1 MSPENLT
8 NLEVGPMKP
17 KVLLTHPLL
26 KEAMDYLAEQTELEL
41 ATSQDFLPHSE
52 LVQKIKDK
60 EGLLCFLSDTID
72 QVVLDNAPALRA
84 ISNCAVGINNI
95 DLKLAR
101 SRGII
106 VTNTPN
112 ILTEPTAD
120 LTMALILATTRRIV
134 EADEFCRQGRF
145 QGWRI
150 DLFLGQGLQGKTLGI
165 IGCGQIGQAVAR
177 RAQAFGLK
185 IIYYNRHRLSPDREA
200 ALKAEYRQLD
210 ALLSEA
216 DIVSIH
222 ASLNPDSDH
231 LINRDKLA
239 LMKRSAVLINV
250 ARGAIVDEM
259 ALAEALKTG
268 QIWAAGLDVYEHEPQ
283 IEPDLLSLKNVV
295 LLPHIGSATYETRL
309 QMSLMAVNNL
319 VEALAGKIP
328 ANLVKDS

>member
-1 MSPENLT
+1 
-8 NLEVGPMKP
+8 MKP

-26 KEAMDYLAEQTELEL
+26 KEAMDYLAEHTNLEL

-72 QVVLDNAPALRA
+72 QEVLDHAPALRA
-84 ISNCAVGINNI
+84 ISNCAVGVNNI

-165 IGCGQIGQAVAR
+165 IGFGQIGQAVAR

-185 IIYYNRHRLSPDREA
+185 IIYYNRHRLSPDKEA
-200 ALKAEYRQLD
+200 TLKAEYRQLD
-210 ALLSEA
+210 ALLAEA

-231 LINRDKLA
+231 LITRDRLA
-239 LMKRSAVLINV
+239 LMKKSAVLINV
-250 ARGAIVDEM
+250 ARGAIVDEK

-268 QIWAAGLDVYEHEPQ
+268 QLWAAGLDVYEHEPQ

-295 LLPHIGSATYETRL
+295 LLPHMGSATYETRL
-309 QMSLMAVNNL
+309 QMSLLAVNNL
-319 VEALAGKIP
+319 LEALAGKTP

>member
-1 MSPENLT
+1 
-8 NLEVGPMKP
+8 MKP

-26 KEAMDYLAEQTELEL
+26 KEAMDYLAEHTNLEL

-72 QVVLDNAPALRA
+72 QEVLDHAPALRA
-84 ISNCAVGINNI
+84 ISNCAVGVNNI

-165 IGCGQIGQAVAR
+165 IGFGQIGQAVAR

-185 IIYYNRHRLSPDREA
+185 IIYYNRHRLSPDKEA
-200 ALKAEYRQLD
+200 TLKAEYRQLD
-210 ALLSEA
+210 ALLAEA

-231 LINRDKLA
+231 LITRDRLA
-239 LMKRSAVLINV
+239 LMKKSAVLINV
-250 ARGAIVDEM
+250 ARGAIVDESSGRSPENRP
-259 ALAEALKTG
+259 A
-268 QIWAAGLDVYEHEPQ
+268 V
-283 IEPDLLSLKNVV
+283 
-295 LLPHIGSATYETRL
+295 GSR
-309 QMSLMAVNNL
+309 S
-319 VEALAGKIP
+319 
-328 ANLVKDS
+328 

>member
-250 ARGAIVDEM
+250 ARGAIVDEK

>member
-1 MSPENLT
+1 
-8 NLEVGPMKP
+8 MKP

-26 KEAMDYLAEQTELEL
+26 KEAMDYLAEYTNLEL

-52 LVQKIKDK
+52 LVEKIKDK

-72 QVVLDNAPALRA
+72 REVLDNAPALRA
-84 ISNCAVGINNI
+84 ISNCAVGVNNI
-95 DLKLAR
+95 DLKLVR

-134 EADEFCRQGRF
+134 EADEFCRQGHF

-165 IGCGQIGQAVAR
+165 IGFGQIGQAVAR

-210 ALLSEA
+210 ALLAEA

-231 LINRDKLA
+231 LITGDRLA
-239 LMKRSAVLINV
+239 LMKKSAVLINV
-250 ARGAIVDEM
+250 ARGAIVDEK

-268 QIWAAGLDVYEHEPQ
+268 RLWAAGLDVYEHEPQ

-295 LLPHIGSATYETRL
+295 LLPHMGSATYETRL

-319 VEALAGKIP
+319 LEALAGKTP

>member
-1 MSPENLT
+1 
-8 NLEVGPMKP
+8 
-17 KVLLTHPLL
+17 
-26 KEAMDYLAEQTELEL
+26 LEL

-72 QVVLDNAPALRA
+72 REVLDNAPALRA

-101 SRGII
+101 SRGLM

-165 IGCGQIGQAVAR
+165 IGFGQIGQAVAR

-239 LMKRSAVLINV
+239 LMKKSAVLINV
-250 ARGAIVDEM
+250 ARGAIVEEK
-259 ALAEALKTG
+259 ALIEALKTG
-268 QIWAAGLDVYEHEPQ
+268 QLWAAGLDVYEHEPQ
-283 IEPDLLSLKNVV
+283 IEPDLLSLQNVV

-319 VEALAGKIP
+319 LEALAGKTP

>member
-1 MSPENLT
+1 
-8 NLEVGPMKP
+8 MKP

-26 KEAMDYLAEQTELEL
+26 KEAMDYLAEHTNLEL
-41 ATSQDFLPHSE
+41 ATSQDLLPPSE

-72 QVVLDNAPALRA
+72 REVLDNAPSLRA
-84 ISNCAVGINNI
+84 ISNCAVGVNNI
-95 DLKLAR
+95 DLKLVR

-165 IGCGQIGQAVAR
+165 IGFGQIGQAVAR
-177 RAQAFGLK
+177 RAQAFGLR

-200 ALKAEYRQLD
+200 TLKVEYRQLD
-210 ALLSEA
+210 ALLAEA

-231 LINRDKLA
+231 LITGDRLA
-239 LMKRSAVLINV
+239 LMKKSAVLINV
-250 ARGAIVDEM
+250 ARGAIVDEK

-268 QIWAAGLDVYEHEPQ
+268 QLWAAGLDVYEHEPQ

-309 QMSLMAVNNL
+309 QMSLLAVNNL
-319 VEALAGKIP
+319 LEALAGKTP

>member
-1 MSPENLT
+1 
-8 NLEVGPMKP
+8 MKP

-250 ARGAIVDEM
+250 ARGAIVDEK

>member
-1 MSPENLT
+1 
-8 NLEVGPMKP
+8 
-17 KVLLTHPLL
+17 
-26 KEAMDYLAEQTELEL
+26 MDYLAEQTELEL

-72 QVVLDNAPALRA
+72 QEVLDNAPALRA

-250 ARGAIVDEM
+250 ARGAIVDEK
-259 ALAEALKTG
+259 ALAKALKTG

-319 VEALAGKIP
+319 LEALAGKTP

>member
-1 MSPENLT
+1 M
-8 NLEVGPMKP
+8 
-17 KVLLTHPLL
+17 
-26 KEAMDYLAEQTELEL
+26 
-41 ATSQDFLPHSE
+41 
-52 LVQKIKDK
+52 
-60 EGLLCFLSDTID
+60 
-72 QVVLDNAPALRA
+72 
-84 ISNCAVGINNI
+84 
-95 DLKLAR
+95 
-101 SRGII
+101 

-165 IGCGQIGQAVAR
+165 IGLGQIGQAVAR

-231 LINRDKLA
+231 LLNRDKLA
-239 LMKRSAVLINV
+239 LMKKSAVLINV
-250 ARGAIVDEM
+250 ARGAIVEEKP
-259 ALAEALKTG
+259 LTEALKTG
-268 QIWAAGLDVYEHEPQ
+268 QLWAAGLDVYEHEPQ
-283 IEPDLLSLKNVV
+283 IEPDLLSLQNVV

-319 VEALAGKIP
+319 LEALAGKTP

>member
-1 MSPENLT
+1 
-8 NLEVGPMKP
+8 MKP

-26 KEAMDYLAEQTELEL
+26 KEAMDYLAQQTEPEL
-41 ATSQDFLPHSE
+41 ATSSDFLSPAE
-52 LVQKIKDK
+52 LVEKIKDK

-72 QVVLDNAPALRA
+72 RQVLDRAPALRA
-84 ISNCAVGINNI
+84 ISNCAVGVNNI

-106 VTNTPN
+106 VTNTPD

-120 LTMALILATTRRIV
+120 LTIALILATTRRIV

-165 IGCGQIGQAVAR
+165 IGFGQIGQAVGR

-185 IIYYNRHRLSPDREA
+185 IIYYNRHRLSQEKEM

-210 ALLSEA
+210 TLLSEA

-222 ASLNPDSDH
+222 ASLNSDSDH
-231 LINRDKLA
+231 LITRDKLA
-239 LMKRSAVLINV
+239 LMKKSAVLINV
-250 ARGAIVDEM
+250 ARGAIVDEK
-259 ALAEALKTG
+259 ALTEALKTG
-268 QIWAAGLDVYEHEPQ
+268 QLWAAGLDVYEHEPQ
-283 IEPDLLSLKNVV
+283 IEPELLSLKNVV

-309 QMSLMAVNNL
+309 KMSFMAVNNL
-319 VEALAGKIP
+319 LEVLAGKTP
-328 ANLVKDS
+328 ANLVT

>member
-1 MSPENLT
+1 
-8 NLEVGPMKP
+8 MKP

-26 KEAMDYLAEQTELEL
+26 KEAMDYLAEYTDLEL

-52 LVQKIKDK
+52 LLQKIKDK

-72 QVVLDNAPALRA
+72 REVLDNAPALRA

-101 SRGII
+101 SRGLM

-165 IGCGQIGQAVAR
+165 IGLGQIGQAVAR

-231 LINRDKLA
+231 LLNRDKLA
-239 LMKRSAVLINV
+239 LMKKSAVLINV
-250 ARGAIVDEM
+250 ARGAIVEEKP
-259 ALAEALKTG
+259 LTEALKTG
-268 QIWAAGLDVYEHEPQ
+268 QLWAAGLDVYEHEPQ
-283 IEPDLLSLKNVV
+283 IEPDLLSLQNVV

-319 VEALAGKIP
+319 LEALAGKTP

>member
-1 MSPENLT
+1 LSPENLT

-52 LVQKIKDK
+52 LVQKIVDK

-72 QVVLDNAPALRA
+72 QEVLDHAPALRA

-200 ALKAEYRQLD
+200 ALKADYRQLD
-210 ALLSEA
+210 TLLAEA

-231 LINRDKLA
+231 LITGDKLA

-250 ARGAIVDEM
+250 ARGAIVDEK
-259 ALAEALKTG
+259 ALAKALKTG

-319 VEALAGKIP
+319 LEALAGKTP

>member
-1 MSPENLT
+1 
-8 NLEVGPMKP
+8 MKP

-52 LVQKIKDK
+52 LVQKIVDK

-72 QVVLDNAPALRA
+72 QEVLDHAPALRA

-200 ALKAEYRQLD
+200 ALKADYRQLD
-210 ALLSEA
+210 TLLAEA

-231 LINRDKLA
+231 LITGDKLA

-250 ARGAIVDEM
+250 ARGAIVDEK
-259 ALAEALKTG
+259 ALAKALKTG

-319 VEALAGKIP
+319 LEALAGKTP

>member
-328 ANLVKDS
+328 ANLVKDT

>member
-1 MSPENLT
+1 
-8 NLEVGPMKP
+8 MKP

-26 KEAMDYLAEQTELEL
+26 KEAMNYLAEYTDLEL

-52 LVQKIKDK
+52 RVQKIKDK

-72 QVVLDNAPALRA
+72 REVLDNAPALRA

-101 SRGII
+101 SRGLM

-165 IGCGQIGQAVAR
+165 IGFGQIGQAVAR

-239 LMKRSAVLINV
+239 LMKKSAVLINV
-250 ARGAIVDEM
+250 ARGAIVEEK
-259 ALAEALKTG
+259 ALIEALKTG
-268 QIWAAGLDVYEHEPQ
+268 QLWAAGLDVYEHEPQ
-283 IEPDLLSLKNVV
+283 IEPDLLSLQNVV

-319 VEALAGKIP
+319 LEALAGKTP

>member
-1 MSPENLT
+1 
-8 NLEVGPMKP
+8 
-17 KVLLTHPLL
+17 
-26 KEAMDYLAEQTELEL
+26 MDYLAEQTELEL

-165 IGCGQIGQAVAR
+165 IGFGQIGQAVAR

-250 ARGAIVDEM
+250 ARGAIVDEK

-319 VEALAGKIP
+319 LEALAGKTP
-328 ANLVKDS
+328 ANLVKDT

>member
-1 MSPENLT
+1 
-8 NLEVGPMKP
+8 MKP

-26 KEAMDYLAEQTELEL
+26 KEAMNYLAEYTDLEL

-72 QVVLDNAPALRA
+72 REVLDNAPALRA

-101 SRGII
+101 SRGLM

-165 IGCGQIGQAVAR
+165 IGFGQIGQAVAR

-239 LMKRSAVLINV
+239 LMKKSAVLINV
-250 ARGAIVDEM
+250 ARGAIVEEK
-259 ALAEALKTG
+259 ALIEALKTG
-268 QIWAAGLDVYEHEPQ
+268 QLWAAGLDVYEHEPQ
-283 IEPDLLSLKNVV
+283 IEPDLLSLQNVV

-319 VEALAGKIP
+319 LEALAGKTP

>member
-1 MSPENLT
+1 
-8 NLEVGPMKP
+8 MKP

-72 QVVLDNAPALRA
+72 QEVLDNAPALRA

-239 LMKRSAVLINV
+239 LMKKSAVLINV
-250 ARGAIVDEM
+250 ARGAIVEEK
-259 ALAEALKTG
+259 ALIEALKTG
-268 QIWAAGLDVYEHEPQ
+268 QLWAAGLDVYEHEPQ
-283 IEPDLLSLKNVV
+283 IEPDLLSLQNVV

-319 VEALAGKIP
+319 LEALAGKTP

>member
-8 NLEVGPMKP
+8 SLEVGPMKP

-72 QVVLDNAPALRA
+72 QEVLDNAPALRA

-239 LMKRSAVLINV
+239 LMKKSAVLINV
-250 ARGAIVDEM
+250 ARGAIVEEK
-259 ALAEALKTG
+259 ALIEALKTG
-268 QIWAAGLDVYEHEPQ
+268 QLWAAGLDVYEHEPQ
-283 IEPDLLSLKNVV
+283 IEPDLLSLQNVV

-319 VEALAGKIP
+319 LEALAGKTP